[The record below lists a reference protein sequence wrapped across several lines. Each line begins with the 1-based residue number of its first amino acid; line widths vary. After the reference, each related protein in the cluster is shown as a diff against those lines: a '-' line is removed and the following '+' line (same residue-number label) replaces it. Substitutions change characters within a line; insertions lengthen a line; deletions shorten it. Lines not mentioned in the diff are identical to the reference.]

1 MPPGFCIMQPKLR
14 CHIRTRVTWEESSF
28 VASNV
33 INVSF
38 KCKRI
43 WHCLDFQIRKRRWE
57 SQRTRKRYWQ
67 TCKVSHSKG
76 KKKKN
81 QWNGWIMEWKC
92 WIPQWW
98 STLRHSSQN
107 MKKWDRK
114 WKHERNAGHGKSIQ
128 KVKHLLTWSSRS
140 EQRK

>member
-1 MPPGFCIMQPKLR
+1 MPPDFCIMQPKLR

-43 WHCLDFQIRKRRWE
+43 WRCLDFQIRKRRWE
-57 SQRTRKRYWQ
+57 SQKTRKRYWQ

-76 KKKKN
+76 KKKKKSVEWLN
-81 QWNGWIMEWKC
+81 NGMKMLNSTVVIHVKALLPKYEEMRQKMKAWEKC
-92 WIPQWW
+92 
-98 STLRHSSQN
+98 RA
-107 MKKWDRK
+107 RK
-114 WKHERNAGHGKSIQ
+114 INPKGQTFIDLEF
-128 KVKHLLTWSSRS
+128 
-140 EQRK
+140 